1 MSNINTPKR
10 IKQRIGLIFAIALS
24 FVMVNYLAPKVFI
37 ANTPEIDRRALANIF
52 SSGQELLSFMSGQ
65 NNSENENENENENT
79 DLSDIPSVPHPAD
92 TSYERVAKGVYA
104 SEPDETG
111 KRFIKIDK
119 GTKLEKRDVILE
131 DGRSV
136 TVYIPLE

>member
-1 MSNINTPKR
+1 MSNINAPKR

-37 ANTPEIDRRALANIF
+37 ANTPELDRRALANIF
-52 SSGQELLSFMSGQ
+52 SSGQEFLSFISGR
-65 NNSENENENENENT
+65 NNSENENENT
-79 DLSDIPSVPHPAD
+79 DLSDIPNVPHPAD

>member
-37 ANTPEIDRRALANIF
+37 ANTPELDRRALANIF
-52 SSGQELLSFMSGQ
+52 SSGQEFLSFISGR
-65 NNSENENENENENT
+65 NNSENENENT
-79 DLSDIPSVPHPAD
+79 DLSDIPNVPHPAD